1 MDSLKNEKIELRK
14 LIKELKKAYSFEQKK
29 EMSKPIWKEI
39 EKKDWFKNSNIVLAY
54 WSMKDELYTH
64 DFVIKWYKEKTILLP
79 CVEGDILKLR
89 QFEGIESMKE
99 GEAFSIMEP
108 TGKKFEDIGLI
119 DLMIIP
125 AVAFD
130 KNNNRLGRG
139 KGFYDRLLENNNSLK
154 VGVCFPF
161 QFLEK
166 IPAEEFDV
174 KMDYVIK

>member
-1 MDSLKNEKIELRK
+1 MDNLKNEKAELRK
-14 LIKELKKAYSFEQKK
+14 HIKELKKKYSFEQKK
-29 EMSKPIWKEI
+29 EISKPIWEKI
-39 EKKDWFKNSNIVLAY
+39 EKKDWFKNSKIVLAY
-54 WSMKDELYTH
+54 WSMMDEVYTH

-89 QFEGIESMKE
+89 QFEGIQSMKE
-99 GEAFSIMEP
+99 GKAFSIMEP
-108 TGKKFEDIGLI
+108 TGKIFEDIASI

-125 AVAFD
+125 AIAFD

-154 VGVCFPF
+154 IGVCFPF
-161 QFLEK
+161 QFFDK
-166 IPAEEFDV
+166 IPVEEFDV